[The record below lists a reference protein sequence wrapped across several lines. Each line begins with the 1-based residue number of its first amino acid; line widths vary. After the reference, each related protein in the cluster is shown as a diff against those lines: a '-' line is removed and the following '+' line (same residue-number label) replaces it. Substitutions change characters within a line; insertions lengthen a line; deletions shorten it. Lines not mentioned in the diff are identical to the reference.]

1 MEFRQL
7 RYFTAVATELHFGRA
22 AEKLCVSQPALSQ
35 QIQLLE
41 KELQVALFDQQQRSR
56 QRRVVLTE
64 AGVVFLADAQRLL
77 QLHQET
83 IEAVRLVGARQ
94 RTLGLGYYQLLRP
107 ERLAGMVQCFAQH
120 CPEVHFHLH
129 EFPNYQAVQSALVAG
144 RIAVGLTMLPLMHP
158 ALAALPFG
166 HGELVVALP
175 ATHPLAAAAAVFL
188 EDLAHEKWVEIS
200 RNLHPVYDEIEQLC
214 QRAGFSRQG
223 NIVQEASSL
232 ELLGHFVGLGIG
244 IAFVPSFFDMGT
256 MAQVVTRP
264 LRVANGAPVTLTQ
277 CVAVQAALSGPLLQS
292 LAKCCESQEGQV
304 EEVWLRGGLVRPNTA
319 LGGVSGP

>member
-41 KELQVALFDQQQRSR
+41 RELQVALFDQHQRQR

-64 AGVVFLADAQRLL
+64 AGVVFLAEAQRLL
-77 QLHQET
+77 QLHQEA

-94 RTLGLGYYQLLRP
+94 QTLGLGYYQLLRP
-107 ERLAGMVQCFAQH
+107 ERLASIVQCFAQH
-120 CPEVHFHLH
+120 CPEVQFQLH
-129 EFPNYQAVQSALVAG
+129 EFPNYQAVQHALVAG

-158 ALAALPFG
+158 TLTARPFG
-166 HGELVVALP
+166 QGELVVALP
-175 ATHPLAAAAAVFL
+175 ATHPLAAADAVFL

-223 NIVQEASSL
+223 AIVQEASSL

-244 IAFVPSFFDMGT
+244 VAFVPSFFDMGK
-256 MAQVVTRP
+256 MPRVATRP
-264 LRVANGAPVTLTQ
+264 LRVANSSPVTLTQ
-277 CVAVQAALSGPLLQS
+277 CVAFRAEQSRPLLQA
-292 LAKCCESQEGQV
+292 LTKCCVSQES
-304 EEVWLRGGLVRPNTA
+304 A
-319 LGGVSGP
+319 YSI

>member
-1 MEFRQL
+1 
-7 RYFTAVATELHFGRA
+7 
-22 AEKLCVSQPALSQ
+22 
-35 QIQLLE
+35 
-41 KELQVALFDQQQRSR
+41 
-56 QRRVVLTE
+56 
-64 AGVVFLADAQRLL
+64 
-77 QLHQET
+77 
-83 IEAVRLVGARQ
+83 
-94 RTLGLGYYQLLRP
+94 
-107 ERLAGMVQCFAQH
+107 MVQCFAQH

-158 ALAALPFG
+158 ALAARPFG

-304 EEVWLRGGLVRPNTA
+304 EEVWLRSGLVRPNTA
-319 LGGVSGP
+319 PGSIGAP